1 MNHSHENK
9 VNIIEMSHRND
20 NEKIDVSKEGP
31 LHKIIPEDF
40 KINVEIQNKGEYIK
54 DLIPENL
61 IIAIDEFP
69 YLIERDQSILSQFQ
83 IIFDEYLEN
92 KKIKIDESKKFNIEL
107 EALKNKNQ
115 TLTTEISYRDKQIS
129 ILKDKVS
136 ESISK
141 FDARG

>member
-54 DLIPENL
+54 VSAIETENNK
-61 IIAIDEFP
+61 INKDEQFEDP
-69 YLIERDQSILSQFQ
+69 LLGKMILDVDKGLLVDEKEFDGMGNDNIRDSD
-83 IIFDEYLEN
+83 IFDRVEEEVN
-92 KKIKIDESKKFNIEL
+92 MMHPGRKNSKIK
-107 EALKNKNQ
+107 
-115 TLTTEISYRDKQIS
+115 
-129 ILKDKVS
+129 
-136 ESISK
+136 
-141 FDARG
+141 